1 MNVHMSPAELGLFK
15 SFLAC
20 ADRYL
25 EFGSGGST
33 CLAASLAK
41 KAIISV
47 DSSDEWLAKVAAECS
62 SFADAPAPRLVKVDI
77 GPVGDWGKP
86 TDPATRD
93 RWPSYY
99 SNVWSEPE
107 SADCDL
113 YLVDGRFR
121 VASFMSVVLRC
132 RPTAIIIVHDFASR
146 SGYHVVKEVCRE
158 VARAEDLSV
167 FQIPT
172 AVDTAHAR
180 AILEKYAYNPD

>member
-1 MNVHMSPAELGLFK
+1 MNVHMSPAELGLFR
-15 SFLAC
+15 SFLSC
-20 ADRYL
+20 AENYL

-33 CLAASLAK
+33 CLAASLGK

-47 DSSDEWLAKVAAECS
+47 DSSDEWLARVAVECA
-62 SFADAPAPRLVKVDI
+62 SFPDSPAPRLVKVDI

-86 TDPATRD
+86 TDPGTRD

-99 SNVWSEPE
+99 SDVWAEPG

-132 RPTAIIIVHDFASR
+132 RPSAIIVVHDFASR

-167 FQIPT
+167 FQIPPV
-172 AVDTAHAR
+172 VDNERAR
-180 AILEKYAYNPD
+180 NILEHYAYNPD